1 MRANRDKLGYTLV
14 EAMIAVAVLSL
25 IILMVYSSGSAVL
38 DAQQGGSRAAK
49 NVHRERMTMR
59 AIEDALESAVW
70 YDHQT
75 EEPIRVSADG
85 AFSNLKVLSRVP
97 PGFWGERTLGG
108 HPLRRIEFFTE
119 KDASGNAQLIM
130 EQQALPNGTNSPQSH
145 RTILLPR
152 LENFFIEVREKKSG
166 QIAPEWIDYWDRT
179 NALPSLVR
187 VSLGETKEAPRQKTF
202 PIFSNQAMHAKPPR
216 KIIRLSA
223 KRFEIDG
230 IPGAGSEDGAN
241 VVFIIDKSVSMNMG
255 RHNRLAIAK
264 NAVQTSLNKM
274 AQSGGRQ
281 FAIYTYNKE
290 SESFG
295 PQLVRASSQNVKKAE
310 DWLST
315 QNVDRR
321 LWGNQGILEA
331 IQKVFEGGSRPTE
344 IWLIADSGFLHD
356 TKSKNPLNVR
366 GALSALNTQKT
377 PFNIILL
384 EGVGQDLNSL
394 LSTPF
399 GTEIERIRTENN
411 GVFIPINL

>member
-1 MRANRDKLGYTLV
+1 
-14 EAMIAVAVLSL
+14 
-25 IILMVYSSGSAVL
+25 
-38 DAQQGGSRAAK
+38 
-49 NVHRERMTMR
+49 
-59 AIEDALESAVW
+59 
-70 YDHQT
+70 
-75 EEPIRVSADG
+75 
-85 AFSNLKVLSRVP
+85 
-97 PGFWGERTLGG
+97 
-108 HPLRRIEFFTE
+108 
-119 KDASGNAQLIM
+119 
-130 EQQALPNGTNSPQSH
+130 
-145 RTILLPR
+145 
-152 LENFFIEVREKKSG
+152 
-166 QIAPEWIDYWDRT
+166 
-179 NALPSLVR
+179 
-187 VSLGETKEAPRQKTF
+187 
-202 PIFSNQAMHAKPPR
+202 
-216 KIIRLSA
+216 
-223 KRFEIDG
+223 
-230 IPGAGSEDGAN
+230 
-241 VVFIIDKSVSMNMG
+241 
-255 RHNRLAIAK
+255 
-264 NAVQTSLNKM
+264 M

-366 GALSALNTQKT
+366 GALSALNPQKT

-399 GTEIERIRTENN
+399 GTEIERIRNENN

>member
-1 MRANRDKLGYTLV
+1 MRANRYKFGYTLV
-14 EAMIAVAVLSL
+14 EALVAVVILSL
-25 IILMVYSSGSAVL
+25 IILVVYSSWFAVL
-38 DAQQGGSRAAK
+38 DASENGTLAAK
-49 NVHRERMTMR
+49 NAHQERMAMR
-59 AIEDALESAVW
+59 AIEDALASPVW
-70 YDHQT
+70 YESQS
-75 EEPIRVSADG
+75 EETIKVRHTG
-85 AFSNLKVLSRVP
+85 RFSSLKTLSRVP
-97 PGFWGERTLGG
+97 PDFWGARELGA

-119 KDASGNAQLIM
+119 KAPSGDVQLIM

-152 LENFFIEVREKKSG
+152 VKNFLVEIQEKKPNETTDGWVTS
-166 QIAPEWIDYWDRT
+166 WHKT

-187 VSLGETKEAPRQKTF
+187 VSLAESEQSPRQKTF
-202 PIFSNQAMHAKPPR
+202 PIIANLAIHAKPPR
-216 KIIRLSA
+216 QTLRLTA
-223 KRFEIDG
+223 LQFERDG
-230 IPGAGSEDGAN
+230 IPGAGSEDGAK

-264 NAVQTSLNKM
+264 NAVRTSLNKM
-274 AQSGGRQ
+274 AQSGDRQ

-295 PQLVRASSQNVKKAE
+295 PQLARATIQNVKKADE
-310 DWLST
+310 WLNT

-321 LWGNQGILEA
+321 LWGNQGILES
-331 IQKVFEGGSRPTE
+331 IQKVFDGGSRPTE
-344 IWLIADSGFLHD
+344 IWLIADAGFLHD

-384 EGVGQDLNSL
+384 EGVGQDLNAL

-399 GTEIERIRTENN
+399 GTEIERIHTENN
-411 GVFIPINL
+411 GIFLPINL